1 MAGLTDGIY
10 EALAQNRPPGE
21 EAAII
26 ERHRATEQ
34 FRRAWE
40 IISPGP
46 ERQAECEHRLVYA
59 ILLIQ
64 REAHIAKERIA
75 RGDKTIT
82 AAEWKK
88 DLKKRIK
95 KLRAAESAVDDEYL
109 ADLLG
114 EKRESMEEE
123 LAYLNTHAVV
133 QKGKPRRSEI
143 KDTAVHQAREL
154 ILRFSSKQPSLY
166 RDGAWH
172 NLAKVLFGGD
182 ARTDLF
188 EYLERYSGPGQAFD
202 YTPRDGLQPITKE
215 PPLWWL
221 ARGVGQR

>member
-1 MAGLTDGIY
+1 MAGTTDAIY

-26 ERHRATEQ
+26 ERYRATEQ
-34 FRRAWE
+34 FKRAWE
-40 IISPGP
+40 IISPDP

-64 REAHIAKERIA
+64 REAHIAKERFA
-75 RGDKTIT
+75 KGLKTIT
-82 AAEWKK
+82 TAEWKK

-95 KLRAAESAVDDEYL
+95 KLQAAEAAVEDEYL
-109 ADLLG
+109 ADRLSEG
-114 EKRESMEEE
+114 RERMEEE
-123 LAYLNTHAVV
+123 LAYLDTHAVV

-143 KDTAVHQAREL
+143 KATAVHQAREL
-154 ILRFSSKQPSLY
+154 LLRFSSKQPSLY

-188 EYLERYSGPGQAFD
+188 EYLEQYSGPGQSFEII
-202 YTPRDGLQPITKE
+202 YGRVYPITKE
-215 PPLWWL
+215 PPLWFL
-221 ARGVGQR
+221 VVGQRR